1 MRNPLLTPRWVL
13 TTLLVIAA
21 VAVMIWLGFWQLE
34 RLAWRQDL
42 NRRITAQ
49 LNAPPLDLNGE
60 IPVAQLSEMEYRMV
74 QVTGVYDFEHEF
86 LWRNQ
91 IWDNQPGY
99 HLFTPLRIDG
109 SDWVVFIDRGW
120 IPLDRADAE
129 SRLQYRENGV
139 VSLKGMIRRALPKP
153 TIGGVADPPLGT
165 TQQRPEAWNWVDL
178 NRWQAETGLN
188 LLPVWIQQT
197 PQGAAVRLPYPS
209 LPDIEIT
216 EGPHFGY
223 ALQWFAFA
231 AILAI
236 GYPFF
241 VRKQLENRT
250 ELGKTNESAD
260 GIEIGEEIY
269 EH

>member
-1 MRNPLLTPRWVL
+1 MRNRLLTPRWIL

-21 VAVMIWLGFWQLE
+21 VAVMIRLGFWQLE

-60 IPVAQLSEMEYRMV
+60 IPVSQLTDMEYRMV
-74 QVTGVYDFEHEF
+74 QVSGVYDFEHEF

-91 IWDNQPGY
+91 VWDNQAGY
-99 HLFTPLRIDG
+99 HLFTPLQIDG
-109 SDWVVFIDRGW
+109 SDWVVYVDRGW
-120 IPLDRADAE
+120 IPLDQADAE
-129 SRLQYRENGV
+129 SRLQYRQSGV
-139 VSLKGMIRRALPKP
+139 VSLTGMLRRPIPKP
-153 TIGGVADPPLGT
+153 AIGGVADPPAGT
-165 TQQRPEAWNWVDL
+165 VQPRPEAWNWVDL
-178 NRWQAETGLN
+178 NRWQNETGLN
-188 LLPVWIQQT
+188 LLPVWVQQA
-197 PQGAAVRLPYPS
+197 PQGAALRLPYPS

-223 ALQWFAFA
+223 ALQWFTFA
-231 AILAI
+231 AILAM

-241 VRKQLENRT
+241 VRKQLEN
-250 ELGKTNESAD
+250 KAESGEKKGNSEA
-260 GIEIGEEIY
+260 IEFGEEIY